1 MCGVSEAFFFIF
13 GGFFLKGGGGGSFF
27 EHVLCKSN
35 THNYQRYRQGAHNR
49 YRWLLPLEDCSSN
62 DLRKVIR
69 NNNCFRFTD
78 RSFNLAKEET
88 DVWFGISRYSSA
100 HRGSRNVASTRKETM
115 QF

>member
-1 MCGVSEAFFFIF
+1 MALFLSMYCVSQTPTII
-13 GGFFLKGGGGGSFF
+13 
-27 EHVLCKSN
+27 
-35 THNYQRYRQGAHNR
+35 RDIDMGANNR